1 MPGRIRIR
9 SLRRERRRDNEISAL
24 PAIAIFGAMQ
34 HAWPAGPA
42 YPAWQGGL
50 PYKACNPPCARFCSS
65 PDSVDPEPWRNAK
78 RPCALELIVWVP
90 GHLKNR

>member
-42 YPAWQGGL
+42 RQRGL
-50 PYKACNPPCARFCSS
+50 PYKACDPPCAPVLLLPRFC
-65 PDSVDPEPWRNAK
+65 
-78 RPCALELIVWVP
+78 
-90 GHLKNR
+90 

>member
-50 PYKACNPPCARFCSS
+50 PYK
-65 PDSVDPEPWRNAK
+65 